1 MSSSTRGP
9 DHDEAEKVL
18 ELADV
23 LTMSATPATMPD
35 SDGRTLALLVLVP
48 SVAAHIGI
56 AGAGPGDAIAST
68 LLGAGFERLARIEA
82 PEIDS
87 LPILTDWRADLNRR
101 GGRLQV
107 VEPGGLFYDGD
118 LGPRIPRRWHA
129 AALDRRRVVVLVVNV
144 LSVLSAI
151 DAAVLVQACR
161 DDHVI
166 AAHVP
171 LQVIDQLSR

>member
-9 DHDEAEKVL
+9 DHDEAEEVL

-56 AGAGPGDAIAST
+56 AGAGPGDAIASA

-87 LPILTDWRADLNRR
+87 LPI
-101 GGRLQV
+101 Q
-107 VEPGGLFYDGD
+107 
-118 LGPRIPRRWHA
+118 
-129 AALDRRRVVVLVVNV
+129 
-144 LSVLSAI
+144 SVLSAI
-151 DAAVLVQACR
+151 DAAALVQACR